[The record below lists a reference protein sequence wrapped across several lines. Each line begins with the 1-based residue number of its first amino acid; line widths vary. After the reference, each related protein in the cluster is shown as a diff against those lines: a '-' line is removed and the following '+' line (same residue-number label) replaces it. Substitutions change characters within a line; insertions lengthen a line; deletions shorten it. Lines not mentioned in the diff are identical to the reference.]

1 MRRPRS
7 HRSYRAVLVPEPAVP
22 DVIAYVQSL
31 EDRETNG
38 DADE

>member
-1 MRRPRS
+1 MRRP
-7 HRSYRAVLVPEPAVP
+7 HRPADHRWTPVLVPEHR
-22 DVIAYVQSL
+22 L